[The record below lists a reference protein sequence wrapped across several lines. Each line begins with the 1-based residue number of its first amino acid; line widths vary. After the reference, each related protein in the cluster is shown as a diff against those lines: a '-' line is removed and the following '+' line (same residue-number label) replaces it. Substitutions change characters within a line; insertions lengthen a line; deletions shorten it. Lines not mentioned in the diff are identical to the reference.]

1 MKPKFYIG
9 IVVIIVFSIF
19 AFGAFQSAVTPYVTF
34 RESFDSS
41 RNVQVMGYF
50 TGGEARYD
58 LEQGYLAFELED
70 IEGTRVRVN
79 FSGAKP
85 ANFENAES
93 IVVIGK
99 YDVSHEVFQAENIL
113 VKCPSKY
120 EGG

>member
-9 IVVIIVFSIF
+9 IVVIIAFSIF
-19 AFGAFQSAVTPYVTF
+19 AFGAFQSSVTPYVTF
-34 RESFDSS
+34 SESFDSV

-58 LEQGYLAFELED
+58 LEKGYLEFELED
-70 IEGTRVRVN
+70 VEGTRVWIN
-79 FSGAKP
+79 FHGAKP

-93 IVVIGK
+93 VVVVGK
-99 YDVSHEVFQAENIL
+99 YDGILEVFQAEDIL

>member
-9 IVVIIVFSIF
+9 IAVIIIFSIYALS
-19 AFGAFQSAVTPYVTF
+19 AFSSSVTPYVTF

-50 TGGEARYD
+50 TLEEARYD
-58 LEQGYLAFELED
+58 LEKGHLEFELED
-70 IEGTRVRVN
+70 IEGTRVRIHYH
-79 FSGAKP
+79 GAKP

-93 IVVIGK
+93 VVVVGK
-99 YDVSHEVFQAENIL
+99 YDGTAGVFKAEQLL

>member
-58 LEQGYLAFELED
+58 LDEGYLDFELED

-93 IVVIGK
+93 VVVIGK
-99 YDVSHEVFQAENIL
+99 YDDIHEVFQAENIL